1 MGTKEPE
8 IVLNKKYGPKKKKRL
23 WEIQGV
29 IHRNERVNTDVPI
42 LIRQ

>member
-1 MGTKEPE
+1 MGSKEPE
-8 IVLNKKYGPKKKKRL
+8 IVLNKNYGPKKKKL

-29 IHRNERVNTDVPI
+29 IHRNERVNTDIPI